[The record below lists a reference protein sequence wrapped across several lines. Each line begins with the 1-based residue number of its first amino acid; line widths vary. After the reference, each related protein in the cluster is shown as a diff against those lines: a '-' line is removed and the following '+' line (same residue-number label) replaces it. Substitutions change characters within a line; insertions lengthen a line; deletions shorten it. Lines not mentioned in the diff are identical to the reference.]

1 MSLTL
6 HVVAVGEHY
15 SPVTGGNCIIRKFSQ
30 KYQALS
36 AGDRVLIHHTADA
49 KTVEIPGA
57 QAISQH
63 RVSSTHIATLDTLW
77 DHHKC
82 NLHDIFWEGTNEP
95 PSSEHILRHYP
106 LADGEERNHDELF
119 VAIYF

>member
-36 AGDRVLIHHTADA
+36 AGDRVLIHHTTDA

-63 RVSSTHIATLDTLW
+63 RVSSIHIATLDTLW

-82 NLHDIFWEGTNEP
+82 NLHDIFWEEMKTS
-95 PSSEHILRHYP
+95 SSEHILRHYP